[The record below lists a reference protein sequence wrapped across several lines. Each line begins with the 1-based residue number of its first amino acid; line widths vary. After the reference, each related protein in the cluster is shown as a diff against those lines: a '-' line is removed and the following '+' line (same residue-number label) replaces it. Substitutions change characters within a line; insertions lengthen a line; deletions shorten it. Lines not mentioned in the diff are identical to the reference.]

1 MDPRILDSGQWQL
14 SNDSLRFLVLFVG
27 LVINMTMSFLM
38 AHAVI
43 PSLVASGDLP
53 FTAHRFRRVLYPIS
67 AVSML
72 LVIWAFS
79 TALTGIVALLHTFYP
94 RFAI

>member
-1 MDPRILDSGQWQL
+1 MDPRILDSGQWTL
-14 SNDSLRFLVLFVG
+14 TNESLRFLVLFVG
-27 LVINMTMSFLM
+27 LVINTTMSFLL

-53 FTAHRFRRVLYPIS
+53 FQAHGFRRILYPIS
-67 AVSML
+67 AVSAI

-79 TALTGIVALLHTFYP
+79 TSLTGIVALLHTFYP